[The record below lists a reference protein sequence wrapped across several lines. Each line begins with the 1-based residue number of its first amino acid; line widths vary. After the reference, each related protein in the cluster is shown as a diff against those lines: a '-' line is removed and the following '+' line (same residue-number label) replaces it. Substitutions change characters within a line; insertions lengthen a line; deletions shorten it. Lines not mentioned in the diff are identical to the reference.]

1 MIFLFLHISFVFK
14 VPRYLLVQKYE
25 ERLETARKT
34 YRKWQRTLK
43 FNGLCGSTWIK
54 NDQVLI
60 FLLKIFGV
68 LANICIFAHEIFK
81 NNNYGNTNK
90 VHERAFAARIR

>member
-1 MIFLFLHISFVFK
+1 M
-14 VPRYLLVQKYE
+14 VQKYE
-25 ERLETARKT
+25 ERLETARKST
-34 YRKWQRTLK
+34 KKWQRTLK
-43 FNGLCGSTWIK
+43 INRLYGLSWIK
-54 NDQVLI
+54 NDPVYF

-81 NNNYGNTNK
+81 INNYGNTNK

>member
-1 MIFLFLHISFVFK
+1 MLIGAK
-14 VPRYLLVQKYE
+14 VRRKIGI
-25 ERLETARKT
+25 RKKNARKL
-34 YRKWQRTLK
+34 RKMLK
-43 FNGLCGSTWIK
+43 FNGLYGTTWIK

-81 NNNYGNTNK
+81 INNYGNTNK
-90 VHERAFAARIR
+90 IHERAFAARIR

>member
-1 MIFLFLHISFVFK
+1 MLIGAK
-14 VPRYLLVQKYE
+14 VR
-25 ERLETARKT
+25 RKIGI
-34 YRKWQRTLK
+34 RKKNTRKLQRTLK

-68 LANICIFAHEIFK
+68 LANIYIFAHEIFK
-81 NNNYGNTNK
+81 INNYGNTSEA
-90 VHERAFAARIR
+90 HERADAARIR

>member
-1 MIFLFLHISFVFK
+1 M
-14 VPRYLLVQKYE
+14 
-25 ERLETARKT
+25 
-34 YRKWQRTLK
+34 LK
-43 FNGLCGSTWIK
+43 FNGLYESTWIK

-68 LANICIFAHEIFK
+68 LANICIFAHKIFK
-81 NNNYGNTNK
+81 INNYGNTNK

>member
-1 MIFLFLHISFVFK
+1 M
-14 VPRYLLVQKYE
+14 QKYE
-25 ERLETARKT
+25 ERLVFARKMLENCG
-34 YRKWQRTLK
+34 KMLK
-43 FNGLCGSTWIK
+43 FNGLYESTWIK

-81 NNNYGNTNK
+81 INNYGNTNK

>member
-1 MIFLFLHISFVFK
+1 MLIGAK
-14 VPRYLLVQKYE
+14 VRRKIGIRKKNTRKLQRKLKY
-25 ERLETARKT
+25 
-34 YRKWQRTLK
+34 
-43 FNGLCGSTWIK
+43 NGLYESTWIK

-68 LANICIFAHEIFK
+68 LTNICIFEHEIFK
-81 NNNYGNTNK
+81 INNYGNTNK

>member
-1 MIFLFLHISFVFK
+1 M
-14 VPRYLLVQKYE
+14 
-25 ERLETARKT
+25 
-34 YRKWQRTLK
+34 LK
-43 FNGLCGSTWIK
+43 FNGLYGSTWIK

-68 LANICIFAHEIFK
+68 LTNICIFAHEIFK
-81 NNNYGNTNK
+81 INNYGNTNK